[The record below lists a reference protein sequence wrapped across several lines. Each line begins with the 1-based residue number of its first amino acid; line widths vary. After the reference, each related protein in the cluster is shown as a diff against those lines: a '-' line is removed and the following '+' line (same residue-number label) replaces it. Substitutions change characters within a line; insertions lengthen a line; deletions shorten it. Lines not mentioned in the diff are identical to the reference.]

1 MSIETLEELLE
12 INNRKTAIMNNMDK
26 ILQEMKL
33 NFETRDKLNSEL
45 SKIQNERHELEI
57 KEISTEE
64 SEKISTLLKEEIN
77 LKKSVTKVENTLENL
92 YVSKKLQD
100 EELEKIEELKKSVE
114 SKDKVQEVKKDEY
127 DGTVEINKNINAV
140 YDTIDSRKN
149 SVCEVYG
156 HNAARVVKWN
166 FMMNTEEKI
175 KISEELCNVIK
186 NAGFISPVDLDEK
199 SKIELQKKFKREKM
213 FDLIKA
219 DIEEYSKNNP
229 KEAEKEEKEVNLK
242 PLVDVPEENNQPTE
256 VNSEPKEEP
265 IANENK
271 ESENTSEI
279 PVETKEQEVNQ
290 PTEVNSE
297 PKEEPIVNL
306 NKESENTSEIPVET
320 KEQENNQPTEVN
332 SEPKEEPIV
341 NLNKE
346 SENTSEIP
354 VEAKEQE
361 NNQPTEVNPESKEE
375 PIANE
380 NKESE
385 NTSEIPVE
393 TKEQEN
399 NQVNVFNLGE
409 IKKENTDSNVQAAIP
424 VSNDIPNV
432 NLFSAVANNAP
443 ASVSEI
449 PVINNQ
455 NNNLVSPE
463 NSNSSQTEIGNND
476 DSSMHNVNF
485 NTNKVATVSPKEK
498 IAKITKIWSDYS
510 KDLNVDAIVDDNKK
524 VINIKNKD
532 GLLKNEQ
539 EQSNL
544 FTFPS
549 INNPV
554 QNTNENVVN
563 NENISQSEDSN
574 SIFAQA
580 ENNIK
585 GMVA

>member
-306 NKESENTSEIPVET
+306 NKESENTSEIPVE
-320 KEQENNQPTEVN
+320 
-332 SEPKEEPIV
+332 
-341 NLNKE
+341 
-346 SENTSEIP
+346 
-354 VEAKEQE
+354 AKEQE

-498 IAKITKIWSDYS
+498 IAKITKIWSYYS